1 MITTIVIV
9 VLLYGFAWYRFA
21 TRKVRYAVVRT
32 ATLSKMPQRV
42 IVTWIMDHKATMDL
56 IEYEKIIEDLSEKGT
71 KDLKELFLD
80 LSRYLEAN
88 HPKYARECSIALK
101 EAGVF

>member
-32 ATLSKMPQRV
+32 ATLSKIPQQV
-42 IVTWIMDHKATMDL
+42 IVTWIMDHKSQMDL
-56 IEYEKIIEDLSEKGT
+56 LEYEEFIEDLSEKEA

-80 LSRYLEAN
+80 LSHFLEVN
-88 HPKYARECSIALK
+88 YPKHARECSIALK